1 MKSSSGLAPIFMI
14 QVTCAIIE
22 SDKGVL
28 CAQRSTSMSHPGKW
42 EFPGGKVEEGE
53 SEEECLIRE
62 IREEL
67 AVEINILEA
76 LASHAH
82 TYENGFSL
90 VLIPFRCQIQSGVIR
105 AVQHAEVRWVPRS
118 ELIFLDWVG
127 ADIPI
132 LQAYLERAHV
142 K

>member
-1 MKSSSGLAPIFMI
+1 MI

-22 SDKGVL
+22 SEEGVL
-28 CAQRSTSMSHPGKW
+28 CAQRSTSMAHPGKW

-67 AVEINILEA
+67 TVEISILER
-76 LASHAH
+76 LPSASH

-90 VLIPFRCQIQSGVIR
+90 RLIPFRCQIQSGELR
-105 AVQHAEVRWVPRS
+105 AIQHAELRWVPVAQ
-118 ELIFLDWVG
+118 LPFLDWAG

-132 LQAYLERAHV
+132 VEAYLEEFRAQ
-142 K
+142 

>member
-1 MKSSSGLAPIFMI
+1 MI

-22 SDKGVL
+22 SEERVL
-28 CAQRSTSMSHPGKW
+28 CAQRSAAMAHPGKW
-42 EFPGGKVEEGE
+42 EFPGGKVEDGE

-67 AVEINILEA
+67 AVEILILER
-76 LASHAH
+76 LPSVAH

-90 VLIPFRCQIQSGVIR
+90 RLIPFRCQIQSGEMR
-105 AVQHAEVRWVPRS
+105 AIQHAELRWVPVG
-118 ELIFLDWVG
+118 ELRFLDWAG

-132 LQAYLERAHV
+132 LKAYLEEFEAE
-142 K
+142 